1 MVLDKPGI
9 NKDTIMDKYMVYLKD
24 KMDFLPWVSTIF
36 TSAIE
41 KKRVNEILDS
51 AI

>member
-1 MVLDKPGI
+1 
-9 NKDTIMDKYMVYLKD
+9 MDKYISYLKE

-36 TSAIE
+36 TSATE